1 MIFDKLGR
9 STAALIAV
17 ALLTAGMFYAAGQA
31 YAAPLPPPSAV
42 AASPALAETAPVEL
56 AHGCHRGVLRDN
68 RGWHFHS
75 RACVRRNT
83 AHPGL
88 YDYPSN
94 RRYYRGPLC
103 AYSCRIVG
111 GVKICRSICR

>member
-9 STAALIAV
+9 SPAALIAV
-17 ALLTAGMFYAAGQA
+17 ALLTAGMLYAAGQA
-31 YAAPLPPPSAV
+31 EAAPVPTPSAV
-42 AASPALAETAPVEL
+42 ATSRAVAETAPVEL

-75 RACVRRNT
+75 GACVRRNT
-83 AHPGL
+83 APPGL

-103 AYSCRIVG
+103 SYSCRIIG
-111 GVKICRSICR
+111 GVKICRSTCR